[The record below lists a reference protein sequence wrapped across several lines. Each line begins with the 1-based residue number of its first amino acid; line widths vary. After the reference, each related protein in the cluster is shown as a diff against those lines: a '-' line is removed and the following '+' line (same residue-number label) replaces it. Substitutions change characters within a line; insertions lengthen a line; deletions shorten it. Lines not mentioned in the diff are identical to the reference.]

1 VDSFM
6 SIVLVFIKLQF
17 FACAQRGC
25 VLNVAFL

>member
-17 FACAQRGC
+17 FACAQRC
-25 VLNVAFL
+25 CISFVA